1 MAKLKRLDFEA
12 WQYRIPDK
20 ALLMESQK
28 LVEIDNL
35 LLEAAERLSGI
46 TEFTTYAYTSQY
58 EKMDEAVR
66 IYDALIH
73 LQEGVNNELQEID
86 NDFFLRLANG
96 TDRKHQGPMEALS
109 SIHMEDIS
117 IPNQAGIT
125 RQWVYYNTS
134 NQRCLGEAEK
144 KEELTFQDFLCYS
157 KDTEYETVYNPIFQE
172 IFQEQ
177 YELSGLTQDYTY
189 IEYMDGLLKAGE
201 FNHEMYKPVQEFLS
215 AGLDIITF
223 GAKPLIEAFVGEDL
237 ITGEQMTETERYLR
251 AIEGIVGLVSFG
263 SIWSKLGKIGIEG
276 VTAELAIEV
285 MSDTSST
292 ITSTSMNKLG
302 ANGIVSTVAGII
314 AGGITGSSINNA
326 INTRVWSSHIE
337 TPEVPETPFQI
348 QRETIQVE
356 ELPNRIDIDTRN
368 NLSQLDGLEENQVGK
383 RIMESYDNLDEIEE
397 LYKNI
402 MDEQRMV
409 DMEYDDFLNEIREL
423 SVEEVRLGDGIN
435 IIELSKNNIQHIK
448 KHTFEGMV
456 EQAKYLTDEQ
466 FANKLAN
473 TTFFSKNWSQDEIVM
488 YTQEAYNI
496 LRSQGK
502 TGLHSVEM
510 NGEIINVFIKEDGT
524 FDTAY
529 GVYQYTV
536 NDFR

>member
-1 MAKLKRLDFEA
+1 MKPF
-12 WQYRIPDK
+12 
-20 ALLMESQK
+20 
-28 LVEIDNL
+28 
-35 LLEAAERLSGI
+35 
-46 TEFTTYAYTSQY
+46 
-58 EKMDEAVR
+58 
-66 IYDALIH
+66 
-73 LQEGVNNELQEID
+73 
-86 NDFFLRLANG
+86 
-96 TDRKHQGPMEALS
+96 
-109 SIHMEDIS
+109 
-117 IPNQAGIT
+117 
-125 RQWVYYNTS
+125 
-134 NQRCLGEAEK
+134 
-144 KEELTFQDFLCYS
+144 
-157 KDTEYETVYNPIFQE
+157 YNPIFQE

-383 RIMESYDNLDEIEE
+383 RIMESYDNLEEIEE

-423 SVEEVRLGDGIN
+423 SVEEVRFESDLDTIIRNGKVLIDDIKTNPSVFSGKLVEEIAEVLRNAGYDVTIKNSTRSRSGAQIIQVNNTGGEKNISQVQVSLGGGRHGSNPYVKISTVDQGIIKIVDGIESSYRTDGKETAT
-435 IIELSKNNIQHIK
+435 II
-448 KHTFEGMV
+448 
-456 EQAKYLTDEQ
+456 
-466 FANKLAN
+466 
-473 TTFFSKNWSQDEIVM
+473 FSGGN
-488 YTQEAYNI
+488 
-496 LRSQGK
+496 
-502 TGLHSVEM
+502 
-510 NGEIINVFIKEDGT
+510 
-524 FDTAY
+524 
-529 GVYQYTV
+529 
-536 NDFR
+536 

>member
-35 LLEAAERLSGI
+35 LLEAAERLAGI

-314 AGGITGSSINNA
+314 AGGITGPSINNA

-368 NLSQLDGLEENQVGK
+368 NLSQLDGLETSYGKSSGKYDTTADFLTNIENRNGKFYTDKVTIDQIGQIEARGEDFSLLNK
-383 RIMESYDNLDEIEE
+383 RIMSSRASTEGGTSVVYKYSDE
-397 LYKNI
+397 
-402 MDEQRMV
+402 
-409 DMEYDDFLNEIREL
+409 
-423 SVEEVRLGDGIN
+423 LG
-435 IIELSKNNIQHIK
+435 
-448 KHTFEGMV
+448 T
-456 EQAKYLTDEQ
+456 KYLIHEVTDARGYIIHRDFDAVRISSGQ
-466 FANKLAN
+466 LINK
-473 TTFFSKNWSQDEIVM
+473 
-488 YTQEAYNI
+488 
-496 LRSQGK
+496 G
-502 TGLHSVEM
+502 H
-510 NGEIINVFIKEDGT
+510 
-524 FDTAY
+524 
-529 GVYQYTV
+529 
-536 NDFR
+536 

>member
-1 MAKLKRLDFEA
+1 M
-12 WQYRIPDK
+12 
-20 ALLMESQK
+20 
-28 LVEIDNL
+28 
-35 LLEAAERLSGI
+35 
-46 TEFTTYAYTSQY
+46 
-58 EKMDEAVR
+58 
-66 IYDALIH
+66 
-73 LQEGVNNELQEID
+73 
-86 NDFFLRLANG
+86 
-96 TDRKHQGPMEALS
+96 
-109 SIHMEDIS
+109 
-117 IPNQAGIT
+117 
-125 RQWVYYNTS
+125 
-134 NQRCLGEAEK
+134 
-144 KEELTFQDFLCYS
+144 TFQDFLCYS

-201 FNHEMYKPVQEFLS
+201 FNHEMYNPVQEFLS

-276 VTAELAIEV
+276 ITAELAIEV

-292 ITSTSMNKLG
+292 ITSTSMNELG

-383 RIMESYDNLDEIEE
+383 RIMESNDNL
-397 LYKNI
+397 
-402 MDEQRMV
+402 
-409 DMEYDDFLNEIREL
+409 REL
-423 SVEEVRLGDGIN
+423 SVEDVR
-435 IIELSKNNIQHIK
+435 
-448 KHTFEGMV
+448 FEGGGSSSTSRPTWRKSELDAAADFPDYDAQKSFLNGEEV
-456 EQAKYLTDEQ
+456 PYGTKGSVRPDYYKDG
-466 FANKLAN
+466 
-473 TTFFSKNWSQDEIVM
+473 FSVDIKN
-488 YTQEAYNI
+488 YNI
-496 LRSQGK
+496 ESASGRSNLAGNIERQYYQRIEN
-502 TGLHSVEM
+502 LP
-510 NGEIINVFIKEDGT
+510 DGT
-524 FDTAY
+524 KQSVMIDVRGQNVSEEVLNALCDDVMQRTNNGIEILFKMD
-529 GVYQYTV
+529 
-536 NDFR
+536 

>member
-1 MAKLKRLDFEA
+1 M
-12 WQYRIPDK
+12 
-20 ALLMESQK
+20 
-28 LVEIDNL
+28 
-35 LLEAAERLSGI
+35 
-46 TEFTTYAYTSQY
+46 
-58 EKMDEAVR
+58 
-66 IYDALIH
+66 
-73 LQEGVNNELQEID
+73 
-86 NDFFLRLANG
+86 
-96 TDRKHQGPMEALS
+96 
-109 SIHMEDIS
+109 
-117 IPNQAGIT
+117 
-125 RQWVYYNTS
+125 
-134 NQRCLGEAEK
+134 
-144 KEELTFQDFLCYS
+144 TFQDFLCYS

-292 ITSTSMNKLG
+292 ITSTSMNELG

-356 ELPNRIDIDTRN
+356 EIRFGGEGRLNSYADFSKAVNDIGKRTDLTDSQKIKELQNLFEKSSYKTDINVPSDIQYVKSFDTRGN
-368 NLSQLDGLEENQVGK
+368 VIYDWPPKLGFDESTITPISRVDGLPDTWDRYGYMGGSNFADVPSTGKYTYSERSIPYIENEAAYHIGTFNNA
-383 RIMESYDNLDEIEE
+383 SYFDKIDAIKNGDMDTFNELLQKEGIPKWKLDDFEE
-397 LYKNI
+397 LCDSYNLFISEATK
-402 MDEQRMV
+402 E
-409 DMEYDDFLNEIREL
+409 
-423 SVEEVRLGDGIN
+423 LGDSVDVTYGIKG
-435 IIELSKNNIQHIK
+435 IAAEWGDMSGGAVQ
-448 KHTFEGMV
+448 
-456 EQAKYLTDEQ
+456 
-466 FANKLAN
+466 
-473 TTFFSKNWSQDEIVM
+473 IV
-488 YTQEAYNI
+488 TPFGGDVLEKIGI
-496 LRSQGK
+496 L
-502 TGLHSVEM
+502 
-510 NGEIINVFIKEDGT
+510 KE
-524 FDTAY
+524 
-529 GVYQYTV
+529 
-536 NDFR
+536 N

>member
-1 MAKLKRLDFEA
+1 
-12 WQYRIPDK
+12 
-20 ALLMESQK
+20 MESQK

-58 EKMDEAVR
+58 EKMDETVR
-66 IYDALIH
+66 IYDTLIH

-368 NLSQLDGLEENQVGK
+368 NLSQLDGLEGGGDTVAYHSVGGDNSAK
-383 RIMESYDNLDEIEE
+383 KIQSVLDGIDISYTSPESRFGQGFYVAADGNTTVAELAYHGTDAKYSIRYDMNLEGQKVLDLTDPKIASEWGFLKGESSLLECQNIAEIALDEGYNVIKVHSYRDAGINYVIYDNFDEI
-397 LYKNI
+397 L
-402 MDEQRMV
+402 QPQMV
-409 DMEYDDFLNEIREL
+409 TPI
-423 SVEEVRLGDGIN
+423 GD
-435 IIELSKNNIQHIK
+435 
-448 KHTFEGMV
+448 
-456 EQAKYLTDEQ
+456 
-466 FANKLAN
+466 
-473 TTFFSKNWSQDEIVM
+473 
-488 YTQEAYNI
+488 
-496 LRSQGK
+496 
-502 TGLHSVEM
+502 
-510 NGEIINVFIKEDGT
+510 
-524 FDTAY
+524 
-529 GVYQYTV
+529 
-536 NDFR
+536 

>member
-66 IYDALIH
+66 IYDTLIH

-314 AGGITGSSINNA
+314 AGGITGPSINNA

-383 RIMESYDNLDEIEE
+383 RIMESNDNLEEIEE

>member
-1 MAKLKRLDFEA
+1 M
-12 WQYRIPDK
+12 
-20 ALLMESQK
+20 
-28 LVEIDNL
+28 
-35 LLEAAERLSGI
+35 
-46 TEFTTYAYTSQY
+46 
-58 EKMDEAVR
+58 
-66 IYDALIH
+66 
-73 LQEGVNNELQEID
+73 
-86 NDFFLRLANG
+86 
-96 TDRKHQGPMEALS
+96 
-109 SIHMEDIS
+109 
-117 IPNQAGIT
+117 
-125 RQWVYYNTS
+125 
-134 NQRCLGEAEK
+134 
-144 KEELTFQDFLCYS
+144 TFQDFLCYS

-292 ITSTSMNKLG
+292 ITNTSMNKLG

-423 SVEEVRLGDGIN
+423 SVEEVRVGSETSYGK
-435 IIELSKNNIQHIK
+435 SS
-448 KHTFEGMV
+448 G
-456 EQAKYLTDEQ
+456 KYDTTADFLT
-466 FANKLAN
+466 N
-473 TTFFSKNWSQDEIVM
+473 M
-488 YTQEAYNI
+488 
-496 LRSQGK
+496 
-502 TGLHSVEM
+502 
-510 NGEIINVFIKEDGT
+510 
-524 FDTAY
+524 
-529 GVYQYTV
+529 
-536 NDFR
+536 

>member
-35 LLEAAERLSGI
+35 LLEAAERLAGI
-46 TEFTTYAYTSQY
+46 TEFTTYTYTSQY

-66 IYDALIH
+66 IYDTLIH

-276 VTAELAIEV
+276 VTAELAIEAI
-285 MSDTSST
+285 SDSSST
-292 ITSTSMNKLG
+292 ITSTGMNKLG
-302 ANGIVSTVAGII
+302 ANGIVSTVAGIL

-368 NLSQLDGLEENQVGK
+368 NLSQLDGLETSYGK
-383 RIMESYDNLDEIEE
+383 SSGKYDTTA
-397 LYKNI
+397 
-402 MDEQRMV
+402 
-409 DMEYDDFLNEIREL
+409 DFLTN
-423 SVEEVRLGDGIN
+423 
-435 IIELSKNNIQHIK
+435 
-448 KHTFEGMV
+448 M
-456 EQAKYLTDEQ
+456 
-466 FANKLAN
+466 
-473 TTFFSKNWSQDEIVM
+473 
-488 YTQEAYNI
+488 
-496 LRSQGK
+496 
-502 TGLHSVEM
+502 
-510 NGEIINVFIKEDGT
+510 
-524 FDTAY
+524 
-529 GVYQYTV
+529 
-536 NDFR
+536 

>member
-125 RQWVYYNTS
+125 RQWVYYNTN

-292 ITSTSMNKLG
+292 ITSTSMNELG

-356 ELPNRIDIDTRN
+356 EIRFGGGEATDIIDNI
-368 NLSQLDGLEENQVGK
+368 K
-383 RIMESYDNLDEIEE
+383 RIDEIEVEFNYNSKYDEKEFARQLAAQQKGMNE
-397 LYKNI
+397 LTVQEYLDNRQRYIEQGRAIEGNMAQQVAREKAFVDKVDELQQAGLSLKEAEGQAREWLDTQAALHNPDQVAGGYASNVDDVGDKGVNSSIGSQWRYRIDDVDVRIQQMAESMSEAEKNSTYLNVNLVYK
-402 MDEQRMV
+402 
-409 DMEYDDFLNEIREL
+409 
-423 SVEEVRLGDGIN
+423 GD
-435 IIELSKNNIQHIK
+435 
-448 KHTFEGMV
+448 
-456 EQAKYLTDEQ
+456 
-466 FANKLAN
+466 
-473 TTFFSKNWSQDEIVM
+473 
-488 YTQEAYNI
+488 
-496 LRSQGK
+496 
-502 TGLHSVEM
+502 
-510 NGEIINVFIKEDGT
+510 
-524 FDTAY
+524 
-529 GVYQYTV
+529 
-536 NDFR
+536 